1 MNRLKKLGVLS
12 GVLIIACVAALVALH
27 TNEKQEEIKTNGETV
42 LSVEP
47 DSVTALSWTYDET
60 TLSFHRDDVWQYDD
74 DAEFPVSD
82 SSMDALLEEFR
93 DFAATFTIENA
104 DDLSQY
110 GLDEPVCTITLTA
123 DDQTYTVKLGD
134 YSTMDS
140 QRYVDIG
147 DGNVYLAASDPLDTY
162 DVELSDLIANDS
174 VPDFDGIS
182 QIAFAGDSDVV
193 AVYDEDAKSLCAD
206 DAYFTSDGQP
216 LDTSLLSSYIS
227 KLSNLNLTNYVTYK
241 ATDADLSAYGLD
253 NPELTISIDY
263 TDDETSG
270 TFVLYISRDPEELK
284 TIAEEGT
291 DTDDEDTADITAY
304 ARVGDSKIIYKI
316 AGSSYKSLMAAGYDD
331 LRHQEIFSGDFED
344 VTAIDVTLDGNTC
357 TLTMQEDGSEQKW
370 LYQEQEIDIDDLQ
383 DALQNLT
390 AGEFTD
396 EEASGQQEISLT
408 LHLDNEAY
416 PELTITLYRY
426 DGTTCLAVV
435 DGASVAYIPR
445 SEAVDLM
452 EAVRAIIL

>member
-82 SSMDALLEEFR
+82 SSMDTLLEEFQ

-110 GLDEPVCTITLTA
+110 GLDEPICTITLTA

-162 DVELSDLIANDS
+162 DVELKDLIANDS
-174 VPDFDGIS
+174 VPEFDAIN
-182 QIAFAGDSDVV
+182 QIAFSGASDVV
-193 AVYDEDAKSLCAD
+193 AAYDEDAKSLCAD

-216 LDTSLLSSYIS
+216 FDTSRLSSYIS
-227 KLSNLNLTNYVTYK
+227 ALDNLKLTEYVTYK
-241 ATDADLSAYGLD
+241 ATDEDLSTYGLD

-263 TDDETSG
+263 TDDETSE

-284 TIAEEGT
+284 AAADG
-291 DTDDEDTADITAY
+291 DTDADSEDTSDITAY
-304 ARVGDSKIIYKI
+304 ARVGDSKIIYLI
-316 AGSSYKSLMAAGYDD
+316 AGSSYKSLMAASYDD
-331 LRHQEIFSGDFED
+331 LRHQEIFSGDFEE
-344 VTAIDVTLDGNTC
+344 VTAIDVTLDGNTS

-370 LYQEQEIDIDDLQ
+370 LYQEQEIDIGDLQ
-383 DALQNLT
+383 DALQSLT
-390 AGEFTD
+390 AEEFTD
-396 EEASGQQEISLT
+396 EEATGQQEISLT
-408 LHLDNEAY
+408 LHLDNEDY

-435 DGASVAYIPR
+435 DGTSVAYIPR
-445 SEAVDLM
+445 SEAVELM